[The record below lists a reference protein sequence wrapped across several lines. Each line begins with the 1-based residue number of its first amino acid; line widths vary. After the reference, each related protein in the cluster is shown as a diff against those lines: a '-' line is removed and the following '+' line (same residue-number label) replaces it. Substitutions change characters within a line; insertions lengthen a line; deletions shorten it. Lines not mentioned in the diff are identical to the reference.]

1 MQSSGAPR
9 SGANSVSARV
19 TGSVWVCTVLLIVAD
34 ATGREAGAQ
43 SAMLRAAMNTMA
55 FQTLR
60 ALSDGAFHSGE
71 DIARVLG
78 VTRSAVWYGIRDI
91 GSAGFAVEKVRGRGY
106 RLAQPV
112 SLLDAARVRQALGA
126 IDLEVEVCDTLD
138 STNTRLLQRAA
149 EGARSG
155 LALAA
160 EVQTAGRGRR
170 GRVWHSGLGHTLT
183 FSLLWRFAQG
193 ARELGGLSL
202 AVGVALARALRAAG
216 ARDACLKWPNDVVLP
231 AGKLAGILI
240 EMQGDVLGPSVAVI
254 GIGVNVRADARV
266 LAAVD
271 QPVAD
276 LESVTGTAI
285 ERNELLAAMLREL
298 SAVISVFAKDGFTAL
313 RDEWQD
319 LHAQQDRP
327 VQLLLPD
334 GKCISGI
341 ARGVAED
348 GALLL
353 ETAKGISRHHSG
365 EVSLRAAG
373 AAA

>member
-1 MQSSGAPR
+1 MP
-9 SGANSVSARV
+9 NS
-19 TGSVWVCTVLLIVAD
+19 
-34 ATGREAGAQ
+34 TGRAVGSRAGGMQ

-55 FQTLR
+55 FHTLR

-91 GSAGFAVEKVRGRGY
+91 SGAGFTIEKVRGRGY

-112 SLLDAARVRQALGA
+112 SLLDAVRVRQLLGA
-126 IDLEVEVCDTLD
+126 IDLDVEVCDTLD
-138 STNTRLLQRAA
+138 STNTRLMQRAA
-149 EGARSG
+149 EGARNG

-183 FSLLWRFAQG
+183 FSLLWQFVQG

-202 AVGVALARALRAAG
+202 AVGVALVRALRVAG
-216 ARDACLKWPNDVVLP
+216 AREAQLKWPNDVVLP

-240 EMQGDVLGPSVAVI
+240 EMQGDMLGPSSAVI

-276 LESVTGTAI
+276 LEAAAGAAI
-285 ERNELLAAMLREL
+285 DRNVLLAGLLREL
-298 SAVISVFAKDGFTAL
+298 SSVIGVFAKEGFTAL
-313 RDEWQD
+313 RAEWQA
-319 LHAQQDRP
+319 LHAQQDQP

-334 GKCISGI
+334 GKSVTGI

-353 ETAKGISRHHSG
+353 ETATGISRHHSG

-373 AAA
+373 VAA

>member
-1 MQSSGAPR
+1 
-9 SGANSVSARV
+9 
-19 TGSVWVCTVLLIVAD
+19 
-34 ATGREAGAQ
+34 
-43 SAMLRAAMNTMA
+43 MNTMA

-91 GSAGFAVEKVRGRGY
+91 SGAGFAIEKVRGRGY

-112 SLLDAARVRQALGA
+112 SLLDATRVRQALGPV
-126 IDLEVEVCDTLD
+126 DLEVDICDTLD

-183 FSLLWRFAQG
+183 FSLLWQFAQG

-202 AVGVALARALRAAG
+202 AVGVALVRALRAAG
-216 ARDACLKWPNDVVLP
+216 AHAACLKWPNDVVLP

-240 EMQGDVLGPSVAVI
+240 EMQGDVLGPSTAVI

-276 LESVTGTAI
+276 LESAAGTAI
-285 ERNELLAAMLREL
+285 DRNELLAAMLREL
-298 SAVISVFAKDGFTAL
+298 VSVIGVFSRDGFTAL
-313 RDEWQD
+313 RAEWQTS
-319 LHAQQDRP
+319 HAQQDQP

-334 GKCISGI
+334 GQVIAGT

-353 ETAKGISRHHSG
+353 ETATGISRHHSG
-365 EVSLRAAG
+365 EVSLRASG
-373 AAA
+373 QAA

>member
-1 MQSSGAPR
+1 
-9 SGANSVSARV
+9 
-19 TGSVWVCTVLLIVAD
+19 
-34 ATGREAGAQ
+34 
-43 SAMLRAAMNTMA
+43 MLRAAMNTMA

-60 ALSDGAFHSGE
+60 ALADGAFHSGE
-71 DIARVLG
+71 DIARTLG

-91 GSAGFAVEKVRGRGY
+91 SGAGFTIEKVRGRGY
-106 RLAQPV
+106 RLAQPL
-112 SLLDAARVRQALGA
+112 SLLDAAVVQSLLADTPLA
-126 IDLEVEVCDTLD
+126 VEICDTLD
-138 STNTRLLQRAA
+138 STNTRLMQRA
-149 EGARSG
+149 GPGSCSG

-183 FSLLWRFAQG
+183 FSLLWQFVQG

-202 AVGVALARALRAAG
+202 AVGVGLVRALRAAG
-216 ARDACLKWPNDVVLP
+216 AHAAQLKWPNDVVLP

-240 EMQGDVLGPSVAVI
+240 EMQGDVLGPSTAVI
-254 GIGVNVRADARV
+254 GVGVNVREDERV

-271 QPVAD
+271 QPVTD
-276 LESVTGTAI
+276 LESAAGKAI
-285 ERNELLAAMLREL
+285 DRNILLAGLLREL
-298 SAVISVFAKDGFTAL
+298 SSVIEVFAQQGFCAL
-313 RDEWQD
+313 RAEWQE

-334 GKCISGI
+334 GKNISGI

-353 ETAKGISRHHSG
+353 ETATGVSRYHSG
-365 EVSLRAAG
+365 EVSLRTTGVAA
-373 AAA
+373 